1 MLQQNTVFNIQKN
14 NNFGGTGFLCRLNCY
29 NKSWAAAKIYS
40 SQPINI
46 AILLKEVHQLGHG
59 EIVIHCVVKNIEVY
73 LRVFNLF

>member
-29 NKSWAAAKIYS
+29 SKSWAVTNNFS
-40 SQPINI
+40 SQPINT
-46 AILLKEVHQLGHG
+46 AILLKKVHQLGHS